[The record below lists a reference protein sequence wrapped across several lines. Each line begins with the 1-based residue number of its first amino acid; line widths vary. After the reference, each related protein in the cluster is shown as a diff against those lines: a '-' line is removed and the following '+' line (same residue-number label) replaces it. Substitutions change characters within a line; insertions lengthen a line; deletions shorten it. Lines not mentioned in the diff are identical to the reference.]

1 MASTAK
7 RVKFIELWGQL
18 CAYAAERGI
27 KYIAW
32 TFDRSPQE
40 QNYLYQQGRTRPGKI
55 VTNCDGYIKK
65 SPHQHWLAIDIAIVK
80 NGAVEWADLPEY
92 HDLGEYWESLG
103 GFWGGRIASLGDVYH
118 FELKE

>member
-1 MASTAK
+1 VAALADRGLEVVITQGVRSAAQQ
-7 RVKFIELWGQL
+7 RAL
-18 CAYAAERGI
+18 YA
-27 KYIAW
+27 
-32 TFDRSPQE
+32 
-40 QNYLYQQGRTRPGKI
+40 QGRTRPGKI